1 LGIWTP
7 QFDVNWDPGMNEP
20 MEPDVLAPQQR
31 LSCID
36 LRNENF
42 EILVA
47 GLNRLSRSQ
56 THGTT

>member
-1 LGIWTP
+1 
-7 QFDVNWDPGMNEP
+7 

-47 GLNRLSRSQ
+47 GLNRLSRS
-56 THGTT
+56 